1 MLKHIFS
8 KIRELKIHASALLVF
23 IIMFVSFLI
32 INPKVFLN
40 YNIYISFM
48 STIPFLGIMALA
60 LTPIVILGEIDLSFP
75 SVLAISASVFSI
87 VFVNTGY
94 IWIATVMGLLMGLF
108 AGFLN
113 SILIVRFGIPS
124 MVATLGTMFFW
135 RGIVN
140 VVGEGKGISLA
151 NAKDT
156 ILYNLFVGR
165 LGNVVPMQAIWFLLI
180 GIGFFL
186 VINYYRFS
194 THVLFGTITNKDSNK
209 KKKNIK
215 LIKTIAFSQMSFF
228 AAFSGI
234 LLSLEVRS
242 FWPSQG
248 QGYLLTTLAAVF
260 IGGASVFGGKG
271 AVWGS
276 FFGAII
282 IGSLDAGIIVIG
294 LSPFWL
300 QAVYGIVIIV
310 CILLYNK
317 DFNFKSIIEN
327 IMDNTTDNIFFKN
340 RESRFVLINKA
351 YAKWLGLNDS
361 SQAVEKKA
369 EDFFNSKIADRI
381 KQEEEEILKTGKS
394 LSIEIEEEIPGK
406 NKNAWILLKKF
417 PFYNDKGELIG
428 TFGITR
434 DITEKNISTE
444 REKEMQRKIILER
457 EEASKQKTQFYI
469 NLAHEIKTPLTLIKN
484 YLEKYINKKGID
496 KDLGVVKQNIDKLIR
511 DIVNYMDVEKL
522 TKDQV
527 FYNHDQIINF
537 SDMLKSKIVLFKSFA
552 KNKKIKLTNQ
562 ITNNIII
569 KADPY
574 AVDRIIN
581 NLIDNSIKYTDENGT
596 IQVNLKLDNDFVI
609 MEVIDSGIGIAEEQ
623 QKYIFEAFHQLSHQ
637 KRNIQGIGMGLFIVK
652 KIVDTLNGTLS
663 VKSNVNL
670 GTTFKVS
677 LLKYNLKENEIIPGN
692 VNVSQPIK
700 REYLTSELKE
710 ENIEADKLNI
720 FLVDDNL
727 EMIAFLQSS
736 LKDKYNVFFAFNG
749 KLALEKL
756 RYIPVPD
763 LIISDIMMDE
773 LDGHEF
779 FKMLSLNN
787 EFKLIPFIFLTA
799 KNTINEKLKGLMEGA
814 IDYIYKP
821 FLIDEIKIKI
831 ENIIRNKIDQQER
844 NIKHIGKKIEE
855 FLKINLNNESVEFIK
870 INDLCLNFNISPREK
885 QVLELIIKGFLN
897 KEISYN
903 LRISISTVDFHIH
916 NIYKKLNV
924 QNKIE
929 LMNKIGS
936 P

>member
-1 MLKHIFS
+1 MLKYLSS
-8 KIRELKIHASALLVF
+8 KIRELKIHTSVILVF
-23 IIMFVSFLI
+23 IVMFITYLI

-40 YNIYISFM
+40 YNIYSSFM

-60 LTPIVILGEIDLSFP
+60 ITPIVILGEIDMSFP
-75 SVLAISASVFSI
+75 SVLAVSACVFSN

-94 IWIATVMGLLMGLF
+94 IWIAIVLGLLTGLF
-108 AGFLN
+108 AGFIN

-140 VVGEGKGISLA
+140 VLGEGRGISLV

-165 LGNVVPMQAIWFLLI
+165 LGNVVPAQAIWFLVI

-186 VINYYRFS
+186 AIKYFRFS
-194 THVLFGTITNKDSNK
+194 THVLFSTNTKKDSNK
-209 KKKNIK
+209 NGKNIK
-215 LIKTIAFSQMSFF
+215 LIKTIVFSQMSFF

-248 QGYLLTTLAAVF
+248 RGYLLPTLAAVF

-271 AVWGS
+271 AVLGS

-282 IGSLDAGIIVIG
+282 IGSLDAGIVAIG
-294 LSPFWL
+294 LSPFLL
-300 QAVYGIVIIV
+300 QVVYGIVIIV

-317 DFNFKSIIEN
+317 DFNFKTIIEN
-327 IMDNTTDNIFFKN
+327 IMDNTTDNIFFKD
-340 RESRFVLINKA
+340 RKSRFVLINKA

-361 SQAVEKKA
+361 SQAVGKKA
-369 EDFFNSKIADRI
+369 DDFFNSKIADRI
-381 KQEEEEILKTGKS
+381 KKEEEEILNTGKF
-394 LSIEIEEEIPGK
+394 LSIEIEEKIPGE
-406 NKNAWILLKKF
+406 NKNAWILLKKY

-444 REKEMQRKIILER
+444 REKEMQQKIILER
-457 EEASKQKTQFYI
+457 EEANKQKTQFYI
-469 NLAHEIKTPLTLIKN
+469 NLAHEIKTPLTLIQN

-511 DIVNYMDVEKL
+511 DIVNYMDAEKL
-522 TKDQV
+522 TKDQI
-527 FYNHDQIINF
+527 FYNHDLIINF
-537 SDMLKSKIVLFKSFA
+537 SDLLKSKIVLFKSFA
-552 KNKKIKLTNQ
+552 KNKKIKLTNC
-562 ITNNIII
+562 IENNIII

-574 AVDRIIN
+574 AIDRIIN
-581 NLIDNSIKYTDENGT
+581 NLIDNSIKYTNDNGT
-596 IQVNLKLDNDFVI
+596 IEVNLKLDDDLI
-609 MEVIDSGIGIAEEQ
+609 ILEVKDSGIGITEEQ

-637 KRNIQGIGMGLFIVK
+637 KRNIQGIGMGLYIVK
-652 KIVDTLNGTLS
+652 KIVDSLNGTLL
-663 VKSNVNL
+663 VDSNTNR
-670 GTTFKVS
+670 GTTFRIS
-677 LLKYNLKENEIIPGN
+677 LKKYNLKENDLIQGK

-700 REYLTSELKE
+700 KEYLTGELKE
-710 ENIEADKLNI
+710 EEIIAGKPNI

-727 EMIAFLQSS
+727 EMIAFLQTS

-749 KLALEKL
+749 KQALEKL
-756 RYIPVPD
+756 KLIPIPD

-779 FKMLSLNN
+779 FKMLSLNI
-787 EFKLIPFIFLTA
+787 EFRLIPFIFLTA
-799 KNTINEKLKGLMEGA
+799 RNTIDEKLKGLLEGA

-831 ENIIRNKIDQQER
+831 ENIIKNKNEQQER
-844 NIKHIGKKIEE
+844 NIRHIGKKIEE
-855 FLKINLNNESVEFIK
+855 FLKINLNNESEEYIKFNEICLKFI
-870 INDLCLNFNISPREK
+870 ISPREK

-897 KEISYN
+897 KEISHN
-903 LRISISTVDFHIH
+903 LKISLSTVDFHIH

-929 LMNKIGS
+929 LMNKIRV
-936 P
+936 